1 MGKIKRKQEQLSGLK
16 KYNLIVSTLV
26 KDKKKSGEIYDLKD
40 VRKQASSIYPNFK
53 DKPLRSIRKSDIR
66 SATPVGLLPR
76 QRGYKKQIQ
85 VPYLDE
91 SLTNPSNETYYFN
104 LGAFP
109 GKIETL
115 SSNEIFFDSSI
126 SNPELPMIQGGTQ
139 QSPDQ
144 YRKYFSNF
152 VNYIDKQR
160 SLKKIDYNDLRV
172 ICTPPE
178 RNPKTGVW
186 TSRIIVTDPEG
197 EELEPDLKQII
208 DNFDPLA
215 PVSEI
220 TPIKLGKDTQLPKGS
235 TKEELEVI
243 ERIKAT
249 ERDIEK
255 SKEEQLKA
263 QVIADALKMLQEGK
277 ISHETFDKI
286 LSKI

>member
-53 DKPLRSIRKSDIR
+53 DKPLRSIRKRDIR
-66 SATPVGLLPR
+66 TATPVGLLPR
-76 QRGYKKQIQ
+76 QRGYKKQVQ

-91 SLTNPSNETYYFN
+91 SLTDPSNETYYFN

-160 SLKKIDYNDLRV
+160 ALKKIDYNDLRV
-172 ICTPPE
+172 ICTPPV

-186 TSRIIVTDPEG
+186 TSRIIVTDPFG
-197 EELEPDLKQII
+197 EELEPDLKEII
-208 DNFDPLA
+208 DNFDPL
-215 PVSEI
+215 
-220 TPIKLGKDTQLPKGS
+220 TPISPEPIKPTGKGQLPKGS

-249 ERDIEK
+249 ELNIEK
-255 SKEEQLKA
+255 SKEEQIKA

>member
-53 DKPLRSIRKSDIR
+53 DKPLRSIRKRDIR
-66 SATPVGLLPR
+66 TATPVGLLPR
-76 QRGYKKQIQ
+76 QRGYKKQVQ

-91 SLTNPSNETYYFN
+91 SLTDPSNETYYFN

-115 SSNEIFFDSSI
+115 SSSEIFFDSSI

-160 SLKKIDYNDLRV
+160 ALKKIDYNDLRV
-172 ICTPPE
+172 ICTPPV

-186 TSRIIVTDPEG
+186 TSRIIVTDPFG
-197 EELEPDLKQII
+197 EELEPDLKEII
-208 DNFDPLA
+208 DNFDPL
-215 PVSEI
+215 
-220 TPIKLGKDTQLPKGS
+220 TPISPEPIKPTGKGQLPKGS

-249 ERDIEK
+249 ELNIEK
-255 SKEEQLKA
+255 SKEEQIKA